1 MNRILDILN
10 NYTDT
15 ELAYLNKFRLDSY
28 LPETQT
34 KIKEYI
40 LKIRGLKPKD
50 LDDLIAKNVAMTHFE
65 NKLLCPRCKSD
76 KIGKDKIWKTP
87 DSHSNN
93 EYHVFCAVCGFILQ
107 EPKLKNQESRENLK
121 DMFFDFLSDLDY

>member
-15 ELAYLNKFRLDSY
+15 ELAYLNKFRLDNY

-40 LKIRGLKPKD
+40 LEIRGLKPKD
-50 LDDLIAKNVAMTHFE
+50 LDDLISKNVAMTHFE

-76 KIGKDKIWKTP
+76 KIGKD
-87 DSHSNN
+87 SHSNN
-93 EYHVFCAVCGFILQ
+93 EYNIFCAVCSFIFQ
-107 EPKLKNQESRENLK
+107 DPKLKNQESRENLK
-121 DMFFDFLSDLDY
+121 DIFFDFLSDLDY